1 MLFLVRRFHS
11 FPNLKI
17 LGRIWLSPAFA
28 LHCRASSATHWQQTT
43 MPSARP
49 SQLTVDLGDL
59 KEPWVEWC
67 AQQQL
72 TPSAALR
79 QLLRQ
84 TLQRVPRPRATP
96 HRSVSRRGERATRQ
110 ISFRLTPSEYVA
122 LSARAKTE
130 GYRPTH
136 WLIALIRVQLTRQ
149 PSLSDPE
156 RQAVAHSTKQLLALG
171 RNLNQIARA
180 VNKAPAQQAAVRL
193 ALLSDL
199 STRIRTHVDQ
209 ITALTRASLERW
221 ELRP

>member
-1 MLFLVRRFHS
+1 MPF
-11 FPNLKI
+11 
-17 LGRIWLSPAFA
+17 
-28 LHCRASSATHWQQTT
+28 

-49 SQLTVDLGDL
+49 TQVTVDLGDL
-59 KEPWVEWC
+59 KAPWVQWC

-79 QLLRQ
+79 ELLRH
-84 TLQRVPRPRATP
+84 TLHTAPRPRTTP
-96 HRSVSRRGERATRQ
+96 HRVVPRRGERPTRQ
-110 ISFRLTPSEYVA
+110 VSFRLTPSEYAA
-122 LSARAKTE
+122 LGTRAKAE

-136 WLIALIRVQLTRQ
+136 WLMAVIRVQLTRQ
-149 PSLSDPE
+149 PSLSEPE

-180 VNKAPAQQAAVRL
+180 LNKAPGQQAAVRL
-193 ALLSDL
+193 ALLTDL
-199 STRIRTHVDQ
+199 SARIRAHVDQ

>member
-1 MLFLVRRFHS
+1 
-11 FPNLKI
+11 
-17 LGRIWLSPAFA
+17 
-28 LHCRASSATHWQQTT
+28 

-49 SQLTVDLGDL
+49 TQLTVDLGDL
-59 KEPWVEWC
+59 KEPWVYWC

-72 TPSAALR
+72 KPSEALR

-84 TLQRVPRPRATP
+84 TLERTPRPRATP
-96 HRSVSRRGERATRQ
+96 YRVVPRRGERPTRHVG
-110 ISFRLTPSEYVA
+110 FRLTRSEYAA
-122 LSARAKTE
+122 LEMRARAE
-130 GYRPTH
+130 GYRPTQ
-136 WLIALIRVQLTRQ
+136 WLIALIRIQLTRR

-180 VNKAPAQQAAVRL
+180 LNKAPAQHTAVRL
-193 ALLSDL
+193 ALLMDL
-199 STRIRTHVDQ
+199 STRIQTHVDQ